1 MNQKGHRSD
10 GVHLRREHLHATAA
24 LELVSAD
31 VVIVV
36 VRRYESRAVADPSN
50 LLTPLDHVLHANGLL
65 QERAEH
71 NAHIIQ
77 VAEPGIACTQMDGP
91 VLRDP
96 RGRTDA
102 AKERAQKDWSERP
115 RGTYQELGAASH
127 QSPQGLRRTQSDQH
141 PAAATATA
149 AAPAVSAAS
158 TADLA
163 AAPALPGRSAAGW
176 PATKRSHVCPYF
188 SAATATASTAVWRA
202 FVPVRGTSCS
212 LRLEYLP

>member
-10 GVHLRREHLHATAA
+10 GVHPRREHLPSTAA

-36 VRRYESRAVADPSN
+36 VRRYEPRTVANPSN
-50 LLTPLDHVLHANGLL
+50 LFTPLDHVLHANGLL

-71 NAHIIQ
+71 NAHFIQ
-77 VAEPGIACTQMDGP
+77 VTEPGVAGTQVDGP

-102 AKERAQKDWSERP
+102 PQERAQADRTERP
-115 RGTYQELGAASH
+115 SGIDQELGAAPH
-127 QSPQGLRRTQSDQH
+127 QPPQGLRRAQSDQH

-158 TADLA
+158 TAHFTADT
-163 AAPALPGRSAAGW
+163 ALPGRSAAGW
-176 PATKRSHVCPYF
+176 PATKRFHVRPYF
-188 SAATATASTAVWRA
+188 SAATAATSTAVWRA
-202 FVPVRGTSCS
+202 FVPVRGASCS
-212 LRLEYLP
+212 LRLQYLS